1 MKNNFE
7 IKVGRESAIWS
18 FSIGT
23 FLFLAYCIT
32 NSSIFLPIGLCFLL
46 LAIVYNIIILLI
58 VIIAAFSKK
67 DMLLDHLK
75 TIGLMLLNIPVA
87 FLYLNLLSF

>member
-1 MKNNFE
+1 MKNDLE
-7 IKVGRESAIWS
+7 IQIGKQSAIWS
-18 FSIGT
+18 FSVGT

-58 VIIAAFSKK
+58 VMVAAFLKR
-67 DMLLDHLK
+67 DMFLEHLK

-87 FLYLNLLSF
+87 FLYLNLLGF

>member
-7 IKVGRESAIWS
+7 IKVGRKSAIWS

-32 NSSIFLPIGLCFLL
+32 NSSFLLPIGLFYLF

-58 VIIAAFSKK
+58 VIVAAFLKR
-67 DMLLDHLK
+67 DMFIEHLK

-87 FLYLNLLSF
+87 FLYLNLLGF